1 MALVLLPLLAACHSA
16 YRPPLGIPGATVR
29 SDGTVA
35 VPEAPLPGTGAF
47 RAGAAEADVTPA
59 MLVGTFGH
67 GPEARQALGRRGRL
81 RCRALYLEDA
91 VGERVAFVACDLL
104 GLSIAL
110 VREVAVRLPPELHL
124 GADRLVISATH
135 THGGPAHYFATP
147 NYAGAFSGETTGFD
161 PRVLDFL
168 ATRIA
173 GAIAHAAQTA
183 QPARIAWTHAFV
195 NGGRD
200 REPAIGQ
207 NRSVVAHCG
216 NDDPMGERG
225 TTCRTDGVDPVAEV
239 EGRLDLL
246 RVDVE
251 GTDGLRP
258 LALYAS
264 FPVHGTVV
272 PNTNQLLEADLFGY
286 AARRIEARL
295 RDEGTFVAVLAN
307 GAEGDV
313 RPDYREQGWPE
324 ARRLGEL
331 LADRVV
337 AVHGGASA
345 FEEDPRIVRAMR
357 DLYLPNAVAPEGGPD
372 APHLCEHAAL
382 GRAAICGSEEGR
394 THFCGRLFHEGIVS
408 PGTGCQAPKAFLLSE
423 NLGSGGFPTVAPLS
437 VVAVGR
443 GAVVSY
449 PFEATTTAGR
459 RLRSAVVAAL
469 GTEQVMLVGLANE
482 YVQYMTTPEEYAAQH
497 YEGGST
503 LYGPGTQP
511 VIAAHLAR
519 LARSVRASVEGS
531 GRPLVEPLA
540 LPEVRLDRADVMPDE
555 PTLVP
560 VLDGVG
566 RSTRDERP
574 AFTLSF
580 RAGHPVTLVGT
591 GQPFVRVE
599 RRDAEGRFVPHVD
612 ANGEPVDDTSED
624 VELVH
629 EGKKSGRRGIHRY
642 RATWLPATGTPPG
655 TYRVV
660 LIVDATH
667 SGPGTPF
674 PYLGD

>member
-1 MALVLLPLLAACHSA
+1 MV
-16 YRPPLGIPGATVR
+16 
-29 SDGTVA
+29 
-35 VPEAPLPGTGAF
+35 VPEAPLPGTGGF

-81 RCRALYLEDA
+81 RCRAVYLEDA
-91 VGERVAFVACDLL
+91 QGERVAFVACDLL
-104 GLSIAL
+104 GISLAL
-110 VREVAVRLPPELHL
+110 VREVGARLPSELHL

-135 THGGPAHYFATP
+135 THGGPAHYFASP

-173 GAIAHAAQTA
+173 GAIARAAETA

-216 NDDPMGERG
+216 NEDPMGELG

-246 RVDVE
+246 RIDVE
-251 GTDGLRP
+251 GPEGPRP

-295 RDEGTFVAVLAN
+295 RGDGSFVAVLAN

-313 RPDYREQGWPE
+313 RPDYRVQGWPE

-337 AVHGGASA
+337 AAHGGASA
-345 FEEDPRIVRAMR
+345 YETEPRIVRAMR
-357 DLYLPNAVAPEGGPD
+357 DLFLPNALAPEDGAD
-372 APHLCEHAAL
+372 APRLCPHAAL

-408 PGTGCQAPKAFLLSE
+408 PGTGCQAPKAFLISE
-423 NLGSGGFPTVAPLS
+423 NLGAGGFPTVAPLS
-437 VVAVGR
+437 VVGVGS
-443 GAVVSY
+443 GAIVSY

-459 RLRSAVVAAL
+459 RIRASVAAAL

-503 LYGPGTQP
+503 LYGPRTQP
-511 VIAAHLAR
+511 VITAHLVR
-519 LARSVRASVEGS
+519 LARSVRAGVEGS

-555 PTLVP
+555 PPLVP
-560 VLDGVG
+560 VLE
-566 RSTRDERP
+566 RTSSTTRDDRQ
-574 AFTLSF
+574 AFVLFF

-612 ANGEPVDDTSED
+612 AAGDPVDDTSED

-642 RATWLPATGTPPG
+642 RATWMPSAETPPG
-655 TYRVV
+655 TYRLV
-660 LIVDATH
+660 LIVDAVH
-667 SGPGTPF
+667 SVPGTPF
-674 PYLGD
+674 PYVGD